1 MPVFV
6 FHEVSPMSPFL
17 RSAVVL
23 GLVSATGP
31 LAIDMFLPSLP
42 QIADS
47 LGGTMAGAQLTITA
61 YFIAFGLAQM
71 VYGPVADMVGRK
83 PPLIAGLTLF
93 LAGSIG
99 CALAPDMNW
108 LIAARVVQALGG
120 AAAMVIPRAIIRDLH
135 TGAQATRLMALVMLI
150 ISVSP
155 MLAPL
160 AGSGIIAV
168 SGWRAIF
175 AVLAVAAGFSIAI
188 TVLLQPET
196 LHPEYRVPVR
206 LAALLSGVGTLL
218 RDPVFMG
225 LTFVGGFGMA
235 SFFVFLASAS
245 FVYTG
250 HYGLT
255 PTGFS
260 LAFAANAAGFFS
272 ASQLAATLGEKFG
285 ATRVVTWAVSGFLA
299 VTLALLALVW
309 FGIDHF
315 ILLVAMLICANACLG
330 LVIPTAMVMALDDH
344 GDIAGLASSLG
355 GMLQMLAGGVMT
367 MLAGPFFDGTPLPM
381 VAAIALAAVLAFSA
395 MRLTDAARGRRLLAA
410 A

>member
-1 MPVFV
+1 
-6 FHEVSPMSPFL
+6 MSPFF

-42 QIADS
+42 TIAES
-47 LGGTMAGAQLTITA
+47 LNGTMAGAQLTITA

-71 VYGPVADMVGRK
+71 VYGPMADVVGRK
-83 PPLIAGLTLF
+83 PPLIAGLVLF
-93 LAGSIG
+93 VAGSIG
-99 CALAPDMNW
+99 CALAPDMNS
-108 LIAARVVQALGG
+108 LVAARVVQALGG
-120 AAAMVIPRAIIRDLH
+120 AAAMVIPRAIIRDMH
-135 TGAQATRLMALVMLI
+135 TGPQATRLMALVMLI

-160 AGSGIIAV
+160 AGSGIIAIA
-168 SGWRAIF
+168 GWRAIF
-175 AVLAVAAGFSIAI
+175 ATLAVAAGASILI
-188 TVLLQPET
+188 TLLLQPET
-196 LHPEYRVPVR
+196 LGAEHRAPVR
-206 LAALLSGVGTLL
+206 FSALLSGIKTLL

-285 ATRVVTWAVSGFLA
+285 PDRVVAWAVSGFLA

-309 FGIDHF
+309 LGFDHF
-315 ILLVAMLICANACLG
+315 VLLVAMLICANACLG

-355 GMLQMLAGGVMT
+355 GMLQMLAGGVMA

-381 VAAIALAAVLAFSA
+381 VAAIALAAVLAFGA
-395 MRLTDAARGRRLLAA
+395 MRLTTAARTRRPAVVV
-410 A
+410 

>member
-1 MPVFV
+1 
-6 FHEVSPMSPFL
+6 MSPFL

-23 GLVSATGP
+23 GLLCATGP
-31 LAIDMFLPSLP
+31 LAIDMFLPAMP
-42 QIADS
+42 TIAEN
-47 LGGTMAGAQLTITA
+47 LGGTMAGAQLTISA
-61 YFIAFGLAQM
+61 YFIAYGLAQM
-71 VYGPVADMVGRK
+71 VYGPVADVVGRK
-83 PPLIAGLTLF
+83 PPLIAGLVLF

-108 LIAARVVQALGG
+108 LVAARVVQALGG
-120 AAAMVIPRAIIRDLH
+120 AAAMVIPRAIIRDMH
-135 TGAQATRLMALVMLI
+135 TGPQATRLMALVMLI

-160 AGSGIIAV
+160 IGSGIVAI

-175 AVLAVAAGFSIAI
+175 GALALVALMSIAI
-188 TVLLQPET
+188 TLLMQPET
-196 LHPEYRVPVR
+196 LAPEKRAPVR
-206 LAALLSGVGTLL
+206 LAALSGGIRTLL

-225 LTFVGGFGMA
+225 LTFVGAFGMA

-272 ASQLAATLGEKFG
+272 ASQLAARLGEKFG
-285 ATRVVTWAVSGFLA
+285 AEKVVTRAVSGFLGF
-299 VTLALLALVW
+299 TLVLLALVW
-309 FGIDHF
+309 FGVDHF
-315 ILLVAMLICANACLG
+315 ALLVALLICANACLG

-355 GMLQMLAGGVMT
+355 GMLQMMVGGVMT
-367 MLAGPFFDGTPLPM
+367 ILAGPFFDGTPLPM
-381 VAAIALAAVLAFSA
+381 VAAIALAAVLSFAA
-395 MRLTDAARGRRLLAA
+395 MRITDTARGRRAVVVA
-410 A
+410 

>member
-1 MPVFV
+1 
-6 FHEVSPMSPFL
+6 MSPFV

-23 GLVSATGP
+23 GLLCATGP
-31 LAIDMFLPSLP
+31 LAIDMFLPALPTIAGSLDST
-42 QIADS
+42 IA
-47 LGGTMAGAQLTITA
+47 AAQLTITA
-61 YFIAFGLAQM
+61 YFIAYGLAQM

-93 LAGSIG
+93 AAGSIG
-99 CALAPDMNW
+99 CALAPDMNS
-108 LIAARVVQALGG
+108 LVAARVVQALGG
-120 AAAMVIPRAIIRDLH
+120 AAAMVIPRAIIRDMH
-135 TGAQATRLMALVMLI
+135 TGPQATRLMALVMLI

-160 AGSGIIAV
+160 AGSGIIAL

-175 AVLAVAAGFSIAI
+175 ATLAVAAGLSIGV
-188 TVLLQPET
+188 TLLLQPET
-196 LHPEYRVPVR
+196 LAPGNRVSVR
-206 LAALLSGVGTLL
+206 LSALVSGTATLL

-250 HYGLT
+250 HYGLS

-260 LAFAANAAGFFS
+260 LAFAANAAGFFA

-285 ATRVVTWAVSGFLA
+285 AERVVNWAVTGFMGF
-299 VTLALLALVW
+299 TLLLVGLVW
-309 FGIDHF
+309 FGIDQF
-315 ILLVAMLICANACLG
+315 ALLVGLLICANACLG

-367 MLAGPFFDGTPLPM
+367 MLVGPFFNGTPLPM
-381 VAAIALAAVLAFSA
+381 VAAIAIAAVLAFAA
-395 MRLTDAARGRRLLAA
+395 MRFTASARTRRPVAPA
-410 A
+410 

>member
-1 MPVFV
+1 
-6 FHEVSPMSPFL
+6 MSPFL

-23 GLVSATGP
+23 GLLCATGP
-31 LAIDMFLPSLP
+31 LAIDMFLPAMP
-42 QIADS
+42 TIAEN
-47 LGGTMAGAQLTITA
+47 LGGTMAGAQLTISA
-61 YFIAFGLAQM
+61 YFIAYGLAQM
-71 VYGPVADMVGRK
+71 VYGPVADVVGRK
-83 PPLIAGLTLF
+83 PPLIAGLVLF

-108 LIAARVVQALGG
+108 LVAARVVQALGG
-120 AAAMVIPRAIIRDLH
+120 AAAMVIPRAIIRDMH
-135 TGAQATRLMALVMLI
+135 TGPQATRLMALVMLI

-160 AGSGIIAV
+160 IGSGIVAV

-175 AVLAVAAGFSIAI
+175 GVLALVALMSIAI
-188 TVLLQPET
+188 TLLMQPET
-196 LHPEYRVPVR
+196 LAPEKRAPVR
-206 LAALLSGVGTLL
+206 LAALSGGIRTLL

-225 LTFVGGFGMA
+225 LTFVGAFGMA

-272 ASQLAATLGEKFG
+272 ASQLAARLGEKFG
-285 ATRVVTWAVSGFLA
+285 AEKVVTRAVSGFLGF
-299 VTLALLALVW
+299 TLVLLALVW
-309 FGIDHF
+309 FGVDHF
-315 ILLVAMLICANACLG
+315 ALLVALLICANACLG

-355 GMLQMLAGGVMT
+355 GMLQMMVGGVMT
-367 MLAGPFFDGTPLPM
+367 ILAGPFFDGTPLPM
-381 VAAIALAAVLAFSA
+381 VAAIALAAVLSFAA
-395 MRLTDAARGRRLLAA
+395 MRITDTARGRRAVMVA
-410 A
+410 